1 MNDLDER
8 EISLIDL
15 IYYLLRRYRSIL
27 LMMVIGALLVTSG
40 AFIKTKYLT
49 SEEDFLKYE
58 QDLLVYN
65 TDQRLLS
72 IYEDNLKEEQNALV
86 DNPLITIPSHNL
98 PTASIS
104 LCIEQSYSEPLNSTN
119 YYDPGDS
126 IIDNVDLAITKSS
139 NWVQLSEKYGISN
152 KFIKDLIS
160 INPDYNS
167 NIVTIDVYGK
177 DLDTASELL
186 NDIVD
191 VVENNMDEII
201 SSYRGYYITKRNST
215 TYIDNTWVNDIEET
229 AQENI
234 NNYINQI
241 NTIKNKYKD
250 SGEPEAPDY
259 FSIKDG
265 IKYVVIGAFVGL
277 VLMAGIYCV
286 IYMLNDLIREEDE
299 IHSYFGFS
307 NLGTFAVKDDNPK
320 SNKLDQFLLKKQYG
334 DLDDEFVVNRIADN
348 INLLSKEDNKILL
361 IGNIEDTILNNLYN
375 QLNAKVNKGK
385 LILGGNINKDNQAL
399 TKLSNADSIILV
411 EKRNSSKMK
420 DVLKEGE
427 IVKNCNKQVIGYIQ
441 F

>member
-49 SEEDFLKYE
+49 SEGDFLKYE

-72 IYEDNLKEEQNALV
+72 IYEDNLKEEQSALV

-126 IIDNVDLAITKSS
+126 IIDNVELTITKSS
-139 NWVQLSEKYGISN
+139 NWEQLAQKYEIN
-152 KFIKDLIS
+152 KKYMKDLIN
-160 INPDYNS
+160 INPSYES
-167 NIVTIDVYGK
+167 NIVTIEAYGK

-191 VVENNMDEII
+191 VVENNMDEILN
-201 SSYRGYYITKRNST
+201 SYRGYYITKRNNT
-215 TYIDNTWVNDIEET
+215 TYIDNTWVNNIEET
-229 AQENI
+229 IQGNI
-234 NNYINQI
+234 NNYISQI

-250 SGEPEAPDY
+250 SGEPETPDY

-265 IKYVVIGAFVGL
+265 IKYSVIGAFVGL
-277 VLMAGIYCV
+277 VIMAGIYCV
-286 IYMLNDLIREEDE
+286 IYMLNDFIREEDE

-320 SNKLDQFLLKKQYG
+320 SNKLDKFLLKKQYG
-334 DLDDEFVVNRIADN
+334 DLDDEFVVNRIAEN

-361 IGNIEDTILNNLYN
+361 IGNIDDTVLNNLFN
-375 QLNAKVNKGK
+375 QLSTKVNKGK

-399 TKLSNADSIILV
+399 TKLSNADSIILL

-420 DVLKEGE
+420 DILKEAE

-441 F
+441 I